1 MRMYNTYART
11 RALALHAHTHTHV
24 ARVREVHRWCARG
37 CRWRVT
43 RSGKANEEGLK
54 REPHTG
60 GNARPV
66 EKGERESPE
75 RPEPRRVEARRWTA
89 VG

>member
-1 MRMYNTYART
+1 M
-11 RALALHAHTHTHV
+11 
-24 ARVREVHRWCARG
+24 CARG

-60 GNARPV
+60 ENARLV
-66 EKGERESPE
+66 EKGERKTA
-75 RPEPRRVEARRWTA
+75 RPY
-89 VG
+89 